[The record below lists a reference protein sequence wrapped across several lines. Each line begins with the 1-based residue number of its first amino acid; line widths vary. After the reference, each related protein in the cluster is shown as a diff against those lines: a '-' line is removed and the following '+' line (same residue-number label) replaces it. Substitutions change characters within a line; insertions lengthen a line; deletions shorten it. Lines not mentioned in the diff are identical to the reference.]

1 MGQTTSFLLGFAAAW
16 LLPVVTRAFRPLAV
30 EMAAAGMGMLEE
42 ARRVMAEQMETL
54 EDIAAEARARRDEL
68 GSETGSSEEA
78 DAAGEAAGAGRAR
91 RRGSRR
97 R

>member
-1 MGQTTSFLLGFAAAW
+1 MGQATTFLLGFAAAW

-30 EMAAAGMGMLEE
+30 EMAAAGLGMLEE
-42 ARRVMAEQMETL
+42 ARRVMAEQIETL

-68 GSETGSSEEA
+68 GSETGSDEEA
-78 DAAGEAAGAGRAR
+78 DAAGDTAGPSRAR
-91 RRGSRR
+91 KRSSRR

>member
-1 MGQTTSFLLGFAAAW
+1 MGQATSFLLGFAAAW

-30 EMAAAGMGMLEE
+30 EMAAAGLGMLEE
-42 ARRVMAEQMETL
+42 ARRVIAEQMETL
-54 EDIAAEARARRDEL
+54 EDIAAEARARRDEV
-68 GSETGSSEEA
+68 GAGTGSDDEA
-78 DAAGEAAGAGRAR
+78 DAAGEAGGAGRAR